1 MKSGSSTPGRSALRL
16 QLSPTSVSF
25 DSVAPAPSPF
35 GPTFGYSFSRLPR
48 RSIVVKPSSN
58 PSDSG
63 SALLITLLI
72 TALLATIA
80 VSFLSTSRVEQIA
93 AKNFSRQNAAS
104 GLAELATQQAM
115 AKIQQGFTV
124 NGTATTIITT
134 QPGAIWQYTFSGGCC
149 TAVATKNPVELFSG
163 TSNATTNGTANLNN
177 LQIPSSTSCA
187 TTNQF
192 TITGNRTEQILI
204 PMENITSN
212 GTIIGRIAYYV
223 DDEGTKINLNSSTG
237 NRTALNA
244 ANPRPFS
251 LDSLSSFSWGTTFNA
266 TRFSDVINGAGSSNS
281 STADSKNWSYF
292 YRPEQLFSL
301 GIGLNASN
309 ASPSNFST
317 ATSSANNT
325 ANMTHLLTPWG
336 TQRVAI
342 NTLSTNTTDGTG
354 DDSVN
359 TIHTALLNSTL
370 NAVFGGNFATKYTSV
385 GVKQIA
391 ANMLQMRFPATA
403 TVNQRFSYT
412 GPLLGADNLDSNGI
426 PREYFAY
433 APYPVINEVGFTTV
447 LGLEDGNGTSTN
459 WQLKFNIQ
467 PTIEL
472 FNPYPYA
479 FNPPPGSTPRIVVKI
494 RSLSFDMNGT
504 NYSIP
509 SNPPPGFVSPAITL
523 NPGSGPLDNSG
534 NYIGIN
540 ASSDIVPAIPA
551 GEKVQIRLAYNSPGL
566 SAVMELPKATP
577 ANITS
582 IGNATIQLDYVKII
596 ANSLDAV
603 SDQTST
609 AIRDWVSGDEIG
621 ALRSQF
627 FTNLSTPLALSSSAT
642 ASPDTAQ
649 RSPTGTSAQR
659 IYHMARKPS
668 DIPLAA
674 PLRYWSSTD
683 SSLPGGL
690 TENSSTWENSTATTI
705 GTQANT
711 TNASANNSVFAF
723 PGNTSAATIPGDP
736 SLANS
741 ISNAIYAN
749 ATLSNGTLT
758 NTTDM
763 RIPEL
768 PNFSGNYRY
777 TSPSDLGLVPTNQHW
792 RRLRMQMQPA
802 SEGNLIPDWAMLD
815 VISFGNSTNP
825 NNAFNR
831 MLPVNINGRF
841 HLPGNATIAPRTIGV
856 KALAQVLSLNASSS
870 IQDSANST
878 STPVTLTTN
887 ETKRFKGNTANA
899 TTIANA
905 IGNMTWS
912 ANSTWGNAT
921 TGKRWKNNNTTII
934 NNYILPSEIM
944 EIDGV
949 ADAVSQGNYTNSSSH
964 FKWNE
969 GRASALIP
977 AVTTRSSFFTIYA
990 YAQALDI
997 QQKIE
1002 SEALTKTLVE
1012 VEITTTATATTPT
1025 RYKVKKLFTQPIP
1038 MGQ

>member
-35 GPTFGYSFSRLPR
+35 GPTFGCSFSRLPR
-48 RSIVVKPSSN
+48 RSIVVKPASN
-58 PSDSG
+58 RSDSG
-63 SALLITLLI
+63 SALILTLIL

-149 TAVATKNPVELFSG
+149 TAVATKNPVELFS
-163 TSNATTNGTANLNN
+163 TNGTTNANLNN
-177 LQIPSSTSCA
+177 LQNPGNTTGLTSNA
-187 TTNQF
+187 TNNAK
-192 TITGNRTEQILI
+192 TITGRANETILVRL
-204 PMENITSN
+204 ENVTSN
-212 GTIIGRIAYYV
+212 GTVIGRVAYYV
-223 DDEGTKINLNSSTG
+223 DDEGTKLNANNAIG
-237 NRTALNA
+237 NRTTLNA
-244 ANPRPFS
+244 ASRPQ
-251 LDSLSSFSWGTTFNA
+251 D
-266 TRFSDVINGAGSSNS
+266 IGALI
-281 STADSKNWSYF
+281 STAQATSFTGIVNNSTSNHSSITGWSYF
-292 YRPEQLFSL
+292 FRPEQVGGALRALGSFSDSDL
-301 GIGLNASN
+301 PFL
-309 ASPSNFST
+309 ST

-336 TQRVAI
+336 TQRIDI

-354 DDSVN
+354 DASVN

-403 TVNQRFSYT
+403 TVNQSFSYT

-566 SAVMELPKATP
+566 SAVMELPKATS

-596 ANSLDAV
+596 ANSSDAV

-649 RSPTGTSAQR
+649 RSPADTSAQR

-690 TENSSTWENSTATTI
+690 TENSSTWENSTATTV

-711 TNASANNSVFAF
+711 TNASANNSAFAF
-723 PGNTSAATIPGDP
+723 PGNTSTATIPGDP

-749 ATLSNGTLT
+749 STSTS
-758 NTTDM
+758 DM
-763 RIPEL
+763 REPFL
-768 PNFSGNYRY
+768 ATGNYS
-777 TSPSDLGLVPTNQHW
+777 SPADLGLVPTSNRW
-792 RRLRMQMQPA
+792 RRLRM
-802 SEGNLIPDWAMLD
+802 
-815 VISFGNSTNP
+815 
-825 NNAFNR
+825 
-831 MLPVNINGRF
+831 
-841 HLPGNATIAPRTIGV
+841 
-856 KALAQVLSLNASSS
+856 
-870 IQDSANST
+870 
-878 STPVTLTTN
+878 
-887 ETKRFKGNTANA
+887 
-899 TTIANA
+899 
-905 IGNMTWS
+905 
-912 ANSTWGNAT
+912 
-921 TGKRWKNNNTTII
+921 
-934 NNYILPSEIM
+934 
-944 EIDGV
+944 
-949 ADAVSQGNYTNSSSH
+949 
-964 FKWNE
+964 
-969 GRASALIP
+969 
-977 AVTTRSSFFTIYA
+977 
-990 YAQALDI
+990 
-997 QQKIE
+997 
-1002 SEALTKTLVE
+1002 
-1012 VEITTTATATTPT
+1012 
-1025 RYKVKKLFTQPIP
+1025 
-1038 MGQ
+1038 